1 MKEIN
6 LLLNK
11 VFFNRYLSYQILF
24 AYVLLFLLN
33 LQR

>member
-6 LLLNK
+6 LLLNE
-11 VFFNRYLSYQILF
+11 VFFNKYLSHQILF
-24 AYVLLFLLN
+24 AYVLLFLLS